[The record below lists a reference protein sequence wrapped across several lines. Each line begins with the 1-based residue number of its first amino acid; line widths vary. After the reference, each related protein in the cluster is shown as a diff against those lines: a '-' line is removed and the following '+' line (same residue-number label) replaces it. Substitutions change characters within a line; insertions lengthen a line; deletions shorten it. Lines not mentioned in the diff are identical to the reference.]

1 MVFELVCSI
10 IAMLDVWE
18 TFIPCFVIL
27 LIVHVEKLYN
37 HAIHNLHVPI
47 DLRMECE
54 QHRYSC
60 VELLPECFPK
70 SVDKYGISIGYYCSW

>member
-1 MVFELVCSI
+1 MCSI

-27 LIVHVEKLYN
+27 VIVHVEKLYN
-37 HAIHNLHVPI
+37 HAIHNLHMPI
-47 DLRMECE
+47 DMRMECE

-60 VELLPECFPK
+60 VELLPECFPNG
-70 SVDKYGISIGYYCSW
+70 DKNLESMSEMIIVGKQ